1 MHHSSPFFQQ
11 PMAIV
16 PAPRYLP
23 IAQSSLHSLSPMLPF
38 CVLSDELQETIRYV
52 QQETQASPD
61 LIAASLL
68 GVMALSCQDLFD
80 ISPTAQLRFPTSL
93 YQVVLAESGERKST
107 VDKMLMKPVRDL
119 EGALE
124 KQYQEDKQQ
133 HSIVMRLWQSEQK
146 ALEKAFER
154 EVVTGEAKSESAQR
168 LAECLG
174 RKPMEPLRK
183 RLLVS
188 DATRAAVKLAL
199 GKGWP
204 SLVLLSDEAGS
215 ILSGELLHDTPL
227 LNSLWGAQP
236 IEVDRATSDTFRIE
250 DARFGAMLMVQPGL
264 FKQYVN
270 RQGRHARASGFF
282 ARTLLCQPISTIGE
296 RLHDSRKVFPPAPVS
311 GKHLEWFHARVLER
325 LNQSFQRREEDTAR
339 ICLTLSPEAAEKWHA
354 EYNRIELM
362 CGQTGSLREY
372 RDYAS
377 KQLEHVARIAGV
389 LEAFVTGN
397 LVVSERTMHAAIL
410 LASYYLDSFIHLM
423 ADDALPEE
431 MEDVVLLET
440 WLQANR
446 HRVYFRGIPKNYL
459 LKYGPNRLRS
469 RERLNRALDN
479 LLIKGKVSC
488 YKQGR
493 TTYVNFINFA
503 ANQFVV

>member
-1 MHHSSPFFQQ
+1 MSQLSLLPGLFGQVQAQPFLS
-11 PMAIV
+11 V
-16 PAPRYLP
+16 PQELP
-23 IAQSSLHSLSPMLPF
+23 VHVLP
-38 CVLSDELQETIRYV
+38 DELQNVIRYV
-52 QQETQASPD
+52 QQETQAPSG
-61 LIAASLL
+61 LIASAAL
-68 GVMALSCQDLFD
+68 GVMALACQDLFD
-80 ISPTAQLRFPTSL
+80 IAPKDKLRFPISL

-133 HSIVMRLWQSEQK
+133 HTIAMRLWQSEQK

-154 EVVTGEAKSESAQR
+154 EVVKGEAKTESEQR

-174 RKPMEPLRK
+174 RQPMAPLRK

-227 LNSLWGAQP
+227 LNSLWSAHP

-264 FKQYVN
+264 FKEYVN

-282 ARTLLCQPISTIGE
+282 ARTLLCQPTSTIGG
-296 RLHDSRKVFPPAPVS
+296 RIHGPQQCFPCAPVS
-311 GKHLEWFHARVLER
+311 GKYLEWFHERVLTR
-325 LNQSFQRREEDTAR
+325 LNQSFQRREEDAAR
-339 ICLTLSPEAAEKWHA
+339 TCLTLSPEAAAKWHA

-397 LVVSERTMHAAIL
+397 VVVSERTMHTAIK

-423 ADDALPEE
+423 ADDALPED
-431 MEDVVLLET
+431 MEDMVQLET
-440 WLQANR
+440 WLQNNHWR
-446 HRVYFRGIPKNYL
+446 FDFRGIPKNYL

-479 LLIKGKVSC
+479 LLIKGKVSS

-493 TTYVNFINFA
+493 TTYVNYIKNCSSL
-503 ANQFVV
+503 

>member
-1 MHHSSPFFQQ
+1 MRDFSLFQ
-11 PMAIV
+11 PPLVIV
-16 PAPRYLP
+16 PEPCFVP
-23 IAQSSLHSLSPMLPF
+23 IAPPLLPSLSPMFPWFVLP
-38 CVLSDELQETIRYV
+38 DELQKIIRYV

-124 KQYQEDKQQ
+124 KQYQKDKQQ
-133 HSIVMRLWQSEQK
+133 HTIAMRLWQSEQK

-154 EVVTGEAKSESAQR
+154 EVVKGEAKTESEQR

-174 RKPMEPLRK
+174 RQPMAPLRK

-227 LNSLWGAQP
+227 LNSLWSAHP
-236 IEVDRATSDTFRIE
+236 IEVDRATGDTFRIE

-264 FKQYVN
+264 FKEYVN

-282 ARTLLCQPISTIGE
+282 ARTLLCQPTSTIGG
-296 RLHDSRKVFPPAPVS
+296 RLHGPQQVFPPLVS
-311 GKHLEWFHARVLER
+311 GKYLEWFHARVLVR
-325 LNQSFQRREEDTAR
+325 LNQSFQRRKEDAVRT
-339 ICLTLSPEAAEKWHA
+339 CLTLSPEAAAKWHA

-397 LVVSERTMHAAIL
+397 VVVSEHTMHTAIK

-423 ADDALPEE
+423 ADDAVSED
-431 MEDVVLLET
+431 MEDMVLLET
-440 WLQANR
+440 WLQNNHWR
-446 HRVYFRGIPKNYL
+446 FDFRGIPKNYL

-469 RERLNRALDN
+469 RERLNRVLVN
-479 LLIKGKVSC
+479 LLIKGKASS

-493 TTYVNFINFA
+493 TTYVNYIN
-503 ANQFVV
+503 NCSSL

>member
-1 MHHSSPFFQQ
+1 MRDSLLFQSPL
-11 PMAIV
+11 AIV
-16 PAPRYLP
+16 PEPRFLTIEP
-23 IAQSSLHSLSPMLPF
+23 QLLHSLSPTYPVFVLP
-38 CVLSDELQETIRYV
+38 DELQKTICYV

-61 LIAASLL
+61 LIASSLL
-68 GVMALSCQDLFD
+68 SVMALACQDLFD
-80 ISPTAQLRFPTSL
+80 ISPKAQLRFPTSL

-133 HSIVMRLWQSEQK
+133 HSIMMHLWQIEQK

-154 EVVTGEAKSESAQR
+154 EVAKGGPETMSAQR
-168 LAECLG
+168 LAECWG
-174 RKPMEPLRK
+174 RKPTAPLRK

-188 DATRAAVKLAL
+188 DVSRAAVKLAL

-215 ILSGELLHDTPL
+215 ILSGELLHDTPF

-236 IEVDRATSDTFRIE
+236 IEVDRATSDAFRIE
-250 DARFGAMLMVQPGL
+250 DARFGVMLMVQPGL
-264 FKQYVN
+264 FKEYVN

-282 ARTLLCQPISTIGE
+282 ARTLLCQPKSTIGG
-296 RLHDSRKVFPPAPVS
+296 RLLGPQQVFQLAPVS
-311 GKHLEWFHARVLER
+311 GKHLEWFHARVLDR
-325 LNQSFQRREEDTAR
+325 LNQSFKRREENTAR
-339 ICLTLSPEAAEKWHA
+339 TCLTISPEAATKWNV
-354 EYNRIELM
+354 EYNRIESM
-362 CGQTGSLREY
+362 CGQAGILREY

-377 KQLEHVARIAGV
+377 KQLEHVTRIAGV

-397 LVVSERTMHAAIL
+397 LVVSEHTMHTAIQ
-410 LASYYLDSFIHLM
+410 LANYYLDSFIHLM

-431 MEDVVLLET
+431 IEDMVMLEN
-440 WLQANR
+440 WLQANHWR
-446 HRVYFRGIPKNYL
+446 FNFSLIPKNHL
-459 LKYGPNRLRS
+459 LKYGPNRLRN
-469 RERLNRALDN
+469 RKRLNRALDI
-479 LLIKGKVSC
+479 LCIKGKVTC

-493 TTYVNFINFA
+493 TTYVDFINMSSSCSPI
-503 ANQFVV
+503 

>member
-1 MHHSSPFFQQ
+1 MRDFSLLQPTVVARHQLRPLQMEPQPLRLFSSTFPC
-11 PMAIV
+11 AV
-16 PAPRYLP
+16 LP
-23 IAQSSLHSLSPMLPF
+23 
-38 CVLSDELQETIRYV
+38 DELQETIRYV

-61 LIAASLL
+61 LIASSLL

-80 ISPTAQLRFPTSL
+80 ISPKAGLCIPMSL

-124 KQYQEDKQQ
+124 KQYQEEKQQ
-133 HSIVMRLWQSEQK
+133 HSILMRLWQSEQK
-146 ALEKAFER
+146 ALEKAFEQA
-154 EVVTGEAKSESAQR
+154 VSKGGSKTVSAQR

-174 RKPMEPLRK
+174 RKPMPPLRK

-215 ILSGELLHDTPL
+215 ILNGELLHDTPL
-227 LNSLWGAQP
+227 LNSLWSAHP
-236 IEVDRATSDTFRIE
+236 IEVDRATSDTFRVE

-264 FKQYVN
+264 FKEYVN

-282 ARTLLCQPISTIGE
+282 ARTLLCQPTSTIGG
-296 RLHDSRKVFPPAPVS
+296 RFHGRQQIFPPTLVS
-311 GKHLEWFHARVLER
+311 SKHLEWFHARVLER
-325 LNQSFQRREEDTAR
+325 LNQSFQRREENAAR
-339 ICLTLSPEAAEKWHA
+339 TCLTLSPEAATRWYA
-354 EYNRIELM
+354 EYNRIEQM
-362 CGQTGSLREY
+362 SGQMGSLREY

-397 LVVSERTMHAAIL
+397 SIVSEHTMYAAIKC
-410 LASYYLDSFIHLM
+410 ATYYLDSFIHLM

-431 MEDVVLLET
+431 MEDMVLLET
-440 WLQANR
+440 WLQDNHWR
-446 HRVYFRGIPKNYL
+446 LGLSGIPKNYL

-469 RERLNRALDN
+469 RERLNRALGG
-479 LLIKGKVSC
+479 LQFKGLVSC
-488 YKQGR
+488 YKSGR
-493 TTYVNFINFA
+493 TTYINFINILS
-503 ANQFVV
+503 NKLIL

>member
-1 MHHSSPFFQQ
+1 MNYYSLQQQ
-11 PMAIV
+11 PLAI
-16 PAPRYLP
+16 APM
-23 IAQSSLHSLSPMLPF
+23 SSLLPTF
-38 CVLSDELQETIRYV
+38 PISVLPDELQNTIRYV

-68 GVMALSCQDLFD
+68 GVMALSCQDTYD
-80 ISPTAQLRFPTSL
+80 ISPTAQLRFPISL

-107 VDKMLMKPVRDL
+107 VDKMLMRPVRDL
-119 EGALE
+119 EGELE

-133 HSIVMRLWQSEQK
+133 HSILMRLWQSEQK
-146 ALEKAFER
+146 ALEKAFKQD
-154 EVVTGEAKSESAQR
+154 VVKGGVKIVSAQR

-264 FKQYVN
+264 FKQYIN

-282 ARTLLCQPISTIGE
+282 ARTLLCQPISTIGG
-296 RLHDSRKVFPPAPVS
+296 RLHFLQKDFLLAPVS
-311 GKHLEWFHARVLER
+311 GNHLEWFHTRVLER
-325 LNQSFQRREEDTAR
+325 LNLSFQRREEDAAR
-339 ICLTLSPEAAEKWHA
+339 TCLTLSPAAEEKWHA
-354 EYNRIELM
+354 EYNRIEFM
-362 CGQTGSLREY
+362 CGQTGPLREY

-397 LVVSERTMHAAIL
+397 LVVSEHTMHAAIQ
-410 LASYYLDSFIHLM
+410 LAGYYLDSFIHLM
-423 ADDALPEE
+423 ANDALPEE
-431 MEDVVLLET
+431 MEDMVMLEN
-440 WLQANR
+440 WLQANHWR
-446 HRVYFRGIPKNYL
+446 YNFSWIPKNNL
-459 LKYGPNRLRS
+459 LKYGPNRLRN
-469 RERLNRALDN
+469 RKRLNRAINN
-479 LLIKGKVSC
+479 LFIKGKVNS

-493 TTYVNFINFA
+493 TTYVNFICLPT
-503 ANQFVV
+503 NQSTV

>member
-1 MHHSSPFFQQ
+1 MRDFSLFQ
-11 PMAIV
+11 PPLVIV
-16 PAPRYLP
+16 PEPCFVPKAPLLLP
-23 IAQSSLHSLSPMLPF
+23 SLSPMFPCFVLP
-38 CVLSDELQETIRYV
+38 DELQKIIRYV

-133 HSIVMRLWQSEQK
+133 HGIAKRLWQSEQK

-154 EVVTGEAKSESAQR
+154 EVVKGGAKTVSEQR

-174 RKPMEPLRK
+174 RKPMAPLRK

-215 ILSGELLHDTPL
+215 ILNGELLHDTPL

-264 FKQYVN
+264 FKEYVN

-282 ARTLLCQPISTIGE
+282 ARTLLCQPTSTIGG
-296 RLHDSRKVFPPAPVS
+296 RLHGPQQVFPPPVS
-311 GKHLEWFHARVLER
+311 GKHLEWFHARVLSR
-325 LNQSFQRREEDTAR
+325 LHQSFQRREEAAAR
-339 ICLTLSPEAAEKWHA
+339 TCLTLSPEAAAKWHA

-362 CGQTGSLREY
+362 CGQTGSLRDY

-397 LVVSERTMHAAIL
+397 LVVSEHTMHAAIQ
-410 LASYYLDSFIHLM
+410 LASYYLDSFINLM

-431 MEDVVLLET
+431 MEDMVLLEA
-440 WLQANR
+440 WLQAN
-446 HRVYFRGIPKNYL
+446 HRRFDFRGIPKNHL

-479 LLIKGKVSC
+479 LLIKGKVSS

-493 TTYVNFINFA
+493 TTYINFINTIT
-503 ANQFVV
+503 NRFVL

>member
-1 MHHSSPFFQQ
+1 MRDFSLFQ
-11 PMAIV
+11 PPLAIV
-16 PAPRYLP
+16 PKLHFGP
-23 IAQSSLHSLSPMLPF
+23 IAQPRLRSRAPTFPFFVLP
-38 CVLSDELQETIRYV
+38 DELQKTIRYV

-107 VDKMLMKPVRDL
+107 VDKILMKPVRDL

-133 HSIVMRLWQSEQK
+133 HSIVMRLWQSELK

-154 EVVTGEAKSESAQR
+154 EVVKGGPNTVSAQR

-174 RKPMEPLRK
+174 RKPIAPLRK

-236 IEVDRATSDTFRIE
+236 IEVDRATGDTFRIE

-264 FKQYVN
+264 FKVYVN

-282 ARTLLCQPISTIGE
+282 ARTLLCQPTSTIGG
-296 RLHDSRKVFPPAPVS
+296 RLHGPQQLFLSPIS
-311 GKHLEWFHARVLER
+311 GKHLEWCHERVLER
-325 LNQSFQRREEDTAR
+325 LNQSFQRREEDAAR
-339 ICLTLSPEAAEKWHA
+339 TCLTLSPEAAAKWHA
-354 EYNRIELM
+354 EYNRIESM
-362 CGQTGSLREY
+362 CGKSGVLYEY
-372 RDYAS
+372 NDYAS
-377 KQLEHVARIAGV
+377 KQPEHVARIAGV

-397 LVVSERTMHAAIL
+397 AIVSEHTMHAAIQ
-410 LASYYLDSFIHLM
+410 LANYYLDSFIHLM

-431 MEDVVLLET
+431 MEDAVLLEN
-440 WLQANR
+440 WL
-446 HRVYFRGIPKNYL
+446 HDKYGHHIIHDIPKNHL
-459 LKYGPNRLRS
+459 LKYGPNRLRN
-469 RERLNRALDN
+469 RERLDRALDN
-479 LLIKGKVSC
+479 LLFKQKVLIYKRGK
-488 YKQGR
+488 
-493 TTYVNFINFA
+493 TTYVNYISITYNCSSL
-503 ANQFVV
+503 

>member
-1 MHHSSPFFQQ
+1 MRDFSLFQ
-11 PMAIV
+11 PPLVI
-16 PAPRYLP
+16 APEPCFVP
-23 IAQSSLHSLSPMLPF
+23 IAPPLLPSLSPMFPWFVLP
-38 CVLSDELQETIRYV
+38 DELQKIIRYV

-61 LIAASLL
+61 LIASSLL

-80 ISPTAQLRFPTSL
+80 ISPAAQLRFPTSL

-133 HSIVMRLWQSEQK
+133 HTIVMRLWQSEQK

-154 EVVTGEAKSESAQR
+154 EVVKGEAKTESEQR

-174 RKPMEPLRK
+174 RQPMAPLRK

-227 LNSLWGAQP
+227 LNSLWSAHP
-236 IEVDRATSDTFRIE
+236 IEVDRATGDTFRIE

-264 FKQYVN
+264 FKEYVN
-270 RQGRHARASGFF
+270 RQGRRARASGFF
-282 ARTLLCQPISTIGE
+282 ARTLLCQPTSTIGG
-296 RLHDSRKVFPPAPVS
+296 RLHGPQQVFPPPIS
-311 GKHLEWFHARVLER
+311 GKQLKWFHERVLER
-325 LNQSFQRREEDTAR
+325 LNQSFQRREEDAAR
-339 ICLTLSPEAAEKWHA
+339 TCLTLSPEAAAKWYA
-354 EYNRIELM
+354 EYNRIEKM
-362 CGQTGSLREY
+362 CGKSGVLYEY
-372 RDYAS
+372 NDYAS
-377 KQLEHVARIAGV
+377 KQSEHVARIAGV

-397 LVVSERTMHAAIL
+397 TIVSEHTMYAAIQ
-410 LASYYLDSFIHLM
+410 LANYFLDSFIQLM

-431 MEDVVLLET
+431 MEDAQQLES
-440 WLQANR
+440 WLQTN
-446 HRVYFRGIPKNYL
+446 HSKFVFGGMPKNYIRQ
-459 LKYGPNRLRS
+459 YGPNRLRS
-469 RERLNRALDN
+469 RERLNRALDD
-479 LLIKGKVSC
+479 LLLKKKILI
-488 YKQGR
+488 YKQGK
-493 TTYVNFINFA
+493 TTYINYINISF
-503 ANQFVV
+503 NYSSL